1 MSNDDLQIVPERDEA
16 ISSRARPTKSADSR
30 RTKSSGRDANTS
42 RADKSGSGGKGGLI
56 FLLLLSFAASGYL
69 YYLLQESNAAQAD
82 IGSRVASMESKL
94 SVTDESLSQ
103 SGAAMQAVLQDHD
116 VQLDSQM
123 SEIRKLWGVSYDT
136 NRTAID
142 ELRAN
147 SSTIATNLSNAV
159 DQIEQLGG
167 LPNRVDIL
175 GSQVLI
181 QAADLEDTLTRLR
194 LTRDELNQQASILD
208 QLEAQSNDNLEAIDS
223 IDSFR
228 IQMNQRFIQLEDE
241 IRALTAPTGPEP
253 L

>member
-30 RTKSSGRDANTS
+30 RTKSSTRDAGMAKTE
-42 RADKSGSGGKGGLI
+42 RSGSGGRGGLI
-56 FLLLLSFAASGYL
+56 FLLSLSFAASGYL
-69 YYLLQESNAAQAD
+69 YYLLQESNFLQAD
-82 IGSRVASMESKL
+82 IGARVASMEGKL

-116 VQLDSQM
+116 VQLDAQM

-147 SSTIATNLSNAV
+147 SSTIAANLSNAV
-159 DQIEQLGG
+159 DRIGVLGG
-167 LPNRVDIL
+167 LPNRVDSL

-181 QAADLEDTLTRLR
+181 QAADLEDALTRLR
-194 LTRDELNQQASILD
+194 LTRDELDQQESLLD
-208 QLEAQSNDNLEAIDS
+208 QLELLSAENLDAIDS

-228 IQMNQRFIQLEDE
+228 LQMNQRFIQLEDE
-241 IRALTAPTGPEP
+241 IRALSVPAGP
-253 L
+253 